1 MRNKVS
7 AIPRV
12 PWDEPLKISSSNDI
26 KIATPDIILFD
37 DNLVPPEIMANLI
50 FEKIGGQELI
60 TVARNDIVNGQTVV
74 YQPIKNLS
82 QIALRYNS
90 QNLVQLQNPSN
101 VFFENFPINF
111 AKSTPTV
118 GTGPLGSIVYIEAG
132 TNDLVINT
140 ISLAADEQIEVQ
152 ILSTG
157 SVLNDTIYVE
167 ES

>member
-1 MRNKVS
+1 MVNRVS

-12 PWDEPLKISSSNDI
+12 PWTEPVMVEPNI
-26 KIATPDIILFD
+26 KVATPDIILFD
-37 DNLVPPEIMANLI
+37 DNLVPPEIMSNLI

-60 TVARNDIVNGQTVV
+60 TVARNDIVNGQNVV

-101 VFFENFPINF
+101 VFFENFPIDF
-111 AKSTPTV
+111 AKSIPSE
-118 GTGPLGSIVYIEAG
+118 GTGPLGSIVYIESG
-132 TNDLVINT
+132 TNDLIINS
-140 ISLAADEQIEVQ
+140 INLAADEQIEVQ
-152 ILSTG
+152 VLSTG
-157 SVLNDTIYVE
+157 NVLSDTIYVE